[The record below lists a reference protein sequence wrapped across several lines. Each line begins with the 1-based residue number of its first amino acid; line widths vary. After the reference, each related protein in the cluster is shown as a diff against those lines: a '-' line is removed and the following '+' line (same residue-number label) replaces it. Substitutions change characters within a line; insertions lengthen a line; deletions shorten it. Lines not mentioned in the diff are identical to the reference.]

1 MEPTN
6 IWSIPLQIHS
16 DRTKQWGL
24 QHFKTIV
31 FNQNIEIFN
40 VIDIKM
46 TWNLPKRFYPS
57 FSDEIFSQSYVE

>member
-1 MEPTN
+1 MLSPHYAKISHGEGSYSPQMEPTN

-40 VIDIKM
+40 VIVIKM
-46 TWNLPKRFYPS
+46 T
-57 FSDEIFSQSYVE
+57 